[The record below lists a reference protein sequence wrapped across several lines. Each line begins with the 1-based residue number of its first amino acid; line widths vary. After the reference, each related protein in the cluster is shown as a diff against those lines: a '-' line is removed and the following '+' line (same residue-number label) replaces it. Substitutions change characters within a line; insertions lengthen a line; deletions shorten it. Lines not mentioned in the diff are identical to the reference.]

1 MNWAVILFE
10 SNQLTLNFSAM
21 SLIDILSRQ
30 SMLINNLDDERKLMK
45 LTQELERLEK
55 SQIYF

>member
-21 SLIDILSRQ
+21 SQIDILSRQ

-55 SQIYF
+55 SQIHF